1 MYDHAWY
8 QPERETEK
16 KATWVEAMNV
26 KKNKT
31 KGMRRER

>member
-1 MYDHAWY
+1 MYDQAWH

-26 KKNKT
+26 KKNKQ
-31 KGMRRER
+31 KV